1 MLTAEVDGESWG
13 TNDSGRGTVLEVEK
27 RENCYYLFWRKGGKT
42 SFLNKITSLGGTTPL
57 LLPSASMGILSE
69 L

>member
-27 RENCYYLFWRKGGKT
+27 RGHFYF
-42 SFLNKITSLGGTTPL
+42 SSLL
-57 LLPSASMGILSE
+57 
-69 L
+69 